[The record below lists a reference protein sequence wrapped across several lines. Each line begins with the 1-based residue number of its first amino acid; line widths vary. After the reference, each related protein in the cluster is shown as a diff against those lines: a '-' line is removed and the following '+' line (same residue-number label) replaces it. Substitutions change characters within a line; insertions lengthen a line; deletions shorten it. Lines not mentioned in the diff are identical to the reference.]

1 MNDLLRGK
9 DYYSQYA
16 TIGVSGFIQTVRI
29 KTIGQPE
36 RVYTKDLREPSLLS
50 IFKRTHVMNDNAK
63 DNTIP
68 KLVIEP
74 ATQAI
79 LTLMKD
85 IAEGDGILGLSP
97 QALNRYPKARMF
109 DTKEAKTA
117 KNYLKLTDFD

>member
-1 MNDLLRGK
+1 MK
-9 DYYSQYA
+9 DN
-16 TIGVSGFIQTVRI
+16 
-29 KTIGQPE
+29 P
-36 RVYTKDLREPSLLS
+36 
-50 IFKRTHVMNDNAK
+50 K

-68 KLVIEP
+68 ELVIEP

-97 QALNRYPKARMF
+97 QTLSRYPKARML
-109 DTKEAKTA
+109 DTKEARTA